1 MDGRIKRERKIENVS
16 ADHGNST
23 GLIFREKSG
32 LKSVLYLDVYIPMRE
47 PILHGHLAPV
57 SRKVSTTFTETAPL
71 RYQLQY
77 YPPQYLGYSIPFSAR
92 IFSS

>member
-32 LKSVLYLDVYIPMRE
+32 LKSVLYLDVRI
-47 PILHGHLAPV
+47 
-57 SRKVSTTFTETAPL
+57 
-71 RYQLQY
+71 LQY
-77 YPPQYLGYSIPFSAR
+77 WERMCIIQMLVEKELFQHVIAVIKGRQNFL
-92 IFSS
+92 